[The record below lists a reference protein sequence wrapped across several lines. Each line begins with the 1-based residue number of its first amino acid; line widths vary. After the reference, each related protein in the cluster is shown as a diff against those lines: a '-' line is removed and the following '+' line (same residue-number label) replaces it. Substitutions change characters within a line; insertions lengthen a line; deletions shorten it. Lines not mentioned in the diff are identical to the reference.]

1 MSINVAAWSMR
12 CRRDAQVVSRSSL
25 VVVNQSARGTA
36 ELIVECLENEGVTH
50 VFGIPG
56 EENIHLMEAIS
67 RSSIRYVLTRHEQ
80 GASFMAEV
88 YGRLTG
94 QAGVCSATLGPGAI
108 NLLLGTA
115 DATTNSTPLVALS
128 AQVGMNRSFKE
139 SHQGV
144 DLVTMFGP
152 AVKWSALVATPGAV
166 PEMFRKAFKLAQTE
180 RPGAVYLAIPED
192 VEKAPAADGQEPLP
206 VNVPRPDEP
215 SPGQVER
222 AAALLREARAP
233 VVLAGHGA
241 ARADAG
247 PALRRFAES
256 LGIPVATTF
265 HGKGVFP
272 SDHPLALGA
281 VGFMR
286 HDYVNFGFDRA
297 DLIIAVGY
305 ELQEFDPVRINPSGD
320 TKIIHLH
327 RFPAEVDAHYDVAVG
342 LHSDIGRSLDAL
354 AAAVAPRNVTAPR
367 EGTAP
372 SGVAA
377 PGGVRIRALLAAEL
391 ARGQKDDRF
400 PLAPARIVADTRAAL
415 RRQDIALV
423 DTGALKMWMARLY
436 PTYEPNT
443 CLISNGLSTMAW
455 TVPGA
460 IGAKIARPDCR
471 VLVAT
476 GDGAFLM
483 NSQEIETALRLGL
496 AFVILIWVDD
506 AYGLI
511 SWKMDLEIGRNVD
524 TTFGNPDFVAYAE
537 SFGATGYRIG
547 AADEL
552 LPTLRTALAADTVSV
567 IACPVDYS
575 ANLELI
581 ESLGDLDESLS

>member
-1 MSINVAAWSMR
+1 
-12 CRRDAQVVSRSSL
+12 
-25 VVVNQSARGTA
+25 
-36 ELIVECLENEGVTH
+36 
-50 VFGIPG
+50 
-56 EENIHLMEAIS
+56 
-67 RSSIRYVLTRHEQ
+67 
-80 GASFMAEV
+80 
-88 YGRLTG
+88 
-94 QAGVCSATLGPGAI
+94 
-108 NLLLGTA
+108 
-115 DATTNSTPLVALS
+115 
-128 AQVGMNRSFKE
+128 MNRSFKE

-144 DLVTMFGP
+144 DLVAMFAP
-152 AVKWSALVATPGAV
+152 VVKWSALVATPGAV
-166 PEMFRKAFKLAQTE
+166 PEMIRKAFKLAQTE
-180 RPGAVYLAIPED
+180 RPGAVYLAVPED
-192 VEKAPAADGQEPLP
+192 VEKAPAPGQGAPLP
-206 VNVPRPDEP
+206 VNVPRADEP

-222 AAALLREARAP
+222 AAALLRAARRP
-233 VVLAGHGA
+233 IVLAGHGA
-241 ARADAG
+241 ARAGAA
-247 PALRRFAES
+247 PALRHFAEV

-272 SDHPLALGA
+272 DDHPLALGA

-286 HDYVNFGFDRA
+286 HDYVNFGFDQA

-305 ELQEFDPVRINPSGD
+305 ELQEFDPVRINPRGD

-342 LHSDIGRSLDAL
+342 LHSDIGHSLDAL
-354 AAAVAPRNVTAPR
+354 SDAVGQRTG
-367 EGTAP
+367 GT
-372 SGVAA
+372 
-377 PGGVRIRALLAAEL
+377 PGRDRIRALLAGEL
-391 ARGQKDDRF
+391 ARGQRDDRF

-415 RRQDIALV
+415 GREDIVLV

-443 CLISNGLSTMAW
+443 CLVSNGLSTMAW

-460 IGAKIARPDCR
+460 IGAKIARPGCR

-483 NSQEIETALRLGL
+483 NSQEIETALRLGVP
-496 AFVILIWVDD
+496 FVILIWVDD

-524 TTFGNPDFVAYAE
+524 TTFGNPDLVAYAR
-537 SFGATGYRIG
+537 SFGASGYRIESAG
-547 AADEL
+547 EL